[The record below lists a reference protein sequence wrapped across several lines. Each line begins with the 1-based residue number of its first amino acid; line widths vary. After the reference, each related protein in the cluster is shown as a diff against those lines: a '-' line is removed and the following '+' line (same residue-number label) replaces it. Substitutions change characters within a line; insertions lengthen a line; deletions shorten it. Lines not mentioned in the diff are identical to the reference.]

1 MDELQQKKTEEFL
14 RLYQTI
20 KRKERELRR
29 KLEEL
34 DAYDGYGAVPLDGMP
49 RGASAAKDALI
60 VEKRQ
65 DLRIALGIIEVIG
78 PEIRWEVWKLITE
91 ADQDLDLPQK
101 RILARRF
108 GEAMSY
114 EATARDLNMQAGCVS
129 VHRIKEIEAAGIKKI
144 RGSCSAAAAVEK
156 SAARLT
162 RDFRGK
168 IQCLILEGHLRPKY
182 IF

>member
-14 RLYQTI
+14 RLYQTV

-114 EATARDLNMQAGCVS
+114 EATARDLNMEAGCVS

-144 RGSCSAAAAVEK
+144 RESCFAAAAVEK
-156 SAARLT
+156 AVERLT
-162 RDFRGK
+162 RDFMGK